1 MAQRAFPIRR
11 SRPITPGQSTSPG
24 NAGVLISCSADGWV
38 RLRLASGTFM
48 DIYAQA
54 GTSPLPDIH
63 VEGVESASAF
73 TPLATNVVVNV
84 CDY

>member
-11 SRPITPGQSTSPG
+11 SRPITPGQTTSPG
-24 NAGVLISCSADGWV
+24 NAGVLIACSADGWV
-38 RLRLASGTFM
+38 RLILTSGDFM
-48 DIYAQA
+48 DTYVQA
-54 GTSPLPDIH
+54 GTSPIPDVH
-63 VEGVESASAF
+63 VSGVGSVSAF